1 MLRVDAQTTKRLPPA
16 HSDKEFFDAIWNY
29 GTRIRET
36 ERRRSIIFPEQ
47 RWLAL
52 CEVSVRF
59 RLFVWTLLLFACS
72 LLCLAQKVPPGP
84 PPQRGDI
91 TTPMG
96 DEDEARARISAEM
109 AKKAAKERVVALR
122 HDTDKLLKLS
132 VELKEFVD
140 RSDENVLSLDVIK
153 KAEEIEKLA
162 HSVKD
167 KMKGPN

>member
-1 MLRVDAQTTKRLPPA
+1 
-16 HSDKEFFDAIWNY
+16 
-29 GTRIRET
+29 
-36 ERRRSIIFPEQ
+36 
-47 RWLAL
+47 
-52 CEVSVRF
+52 
-59 RLFVWTLLLFACS
+59 
-72 LLCLAQKVPPGP
+72 
-84 PPQRGDI
+84 
-91 TTPMG
+91 MG

-109 AKKAAKERVVALR
+109 AKKAAKERVVALK
-122 HDTDKLLKLS
+122 HDTDRLLKLS